1 MVSLHET
8 FIIHMLMDRSTI
20 EVQGDRVYVVFV
32 KDGQPIWRV
41 EIIGEVAKV
50 ATKAVGTV
58 GQSLQNV
65 ST

>member
-1 MVSLHET
+1 ME
-8 FIIHMLMDRSTI
+8 FIRRMLIVRSTI
-20 EVQGDRVYVVFV
+20 EVQGKRVYVVFV

-41 EIIGEVAKV
+41 EIIGEEAQV

-65 ST
+65 SA

>member
-1 MVSLHET
+1 ML
-8 FIIHMLMDRSTI
+8 IIRSTI
-20 EVQGDRVYVVFV
+20 EVQGKRVYVVFV

-41 EIIGEVAKV
+41 EIIGEEAQV

-65 ST
+65 SE

>member
-1 MVSLHET
+1 
-8 FIIHMLMDRSTI
+8 MLMVRSTI
-20 EVQGDRVYVVFV
+20 EVQGKRVYVVFV

-41 EIIGEVAKV
+41 EIIGEEAKV

-65 ST
+65 STRMHDLS